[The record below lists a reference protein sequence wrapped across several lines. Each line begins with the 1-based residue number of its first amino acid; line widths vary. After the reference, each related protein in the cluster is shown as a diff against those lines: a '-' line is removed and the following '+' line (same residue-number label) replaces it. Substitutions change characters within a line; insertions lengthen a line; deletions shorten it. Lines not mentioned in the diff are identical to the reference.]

1 MKGILCEKRVYDGRM
16 ITHSHPH
23 AQLVFPLQGE
33 MDVNMERSEFIVDEK
48 SVFLLPFGH
57 EHSFK
62 VDGKNQFLIMDIPS
76 YMFEMKKMDLSD
88 GIKCEFNEKWK
99 AIRFL
104 LLDEMHG
111 GLPSGDALSKL
122 FYYFIPDMVT
132 KKEPP
137 SIQYIQEHYNQ
148 NIDIETLA
156 RIENYSV
163 TYYGEWFK
171 KETGMSPV
179 EFIQIRRIDRAK
191 ELLQGTSLSIMQIA
205 CEVGYDYESSFTKV
219 FKLREKVSPKVYRQS
234 RT

>member
-1 MKGILCEKRVYDGRM
+1 MKGIVCEKRVYDDRM

-23 AQLVFPLQGE
+23 AQLVFPLCGE
-33 MDVNMERSEFIVDEK
+33 MDVNMEHSEFIVDEK
-48 SVFLLPFGH
+48 SVFLLPFNH

-88 GIKCEFNEKWK
+88 GIKCDFNEKWR

-104 LLDEMHG
+104 LLDEMRG
-111 GLPSGDALSKL
+111 GAASGDAVSRL
-122 FYYFIPDMVT
+122 FYYFIPEMVT
-132 KKEPP
+132 KKTSP
-137 SIQYIQEHYNQ
+137 SIAYINSHYSR

-171 KETGMSPV
+171 KEMGMSPV
-179 EFIQIRRIDRAK
+179 EFIQQKRIARAK
-191 ELLQGTSLSIMQIA
+191 ELLQGTGLSIMQIA

-234 RT
+234 HA